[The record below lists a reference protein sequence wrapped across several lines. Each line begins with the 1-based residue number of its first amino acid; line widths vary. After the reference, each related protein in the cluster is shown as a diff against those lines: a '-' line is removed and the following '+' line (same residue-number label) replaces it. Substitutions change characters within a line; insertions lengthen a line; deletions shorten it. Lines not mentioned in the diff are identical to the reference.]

1 MKIFRKNFNL
11 KGNDNVK
18 NIGKT
23 KKLLSFVL
31 VVVLLLGVAPFGKTE
46 VKAASFNDINTS
58 EVFLKQPKG
67 SVTCTLYAATMMMR
81 RTAIAAGNSNWRSIT
96 PSNVASVA
104 WYSGGLYYNFSYAG
118 ISVGHAYVNQ
128 NDIKGSYISLLKTYP
143 QGVVAYNRG
152 QPHAILLTDYDASTD
167 TFYCAD
173 SDPYYASG
181 RIPLSQSSITG
192 SNQYDKLNR
201 MTDYW
206 YVKSPS
212 VSIQDSIFSNPQNIG
227 DDFYAAIIKNDGWAT
242 LAPVNG
248 NVQIVKGTGDA
259 SEFWHFVRQSDNSYV
274 IYNCK
279 SGKVLDVQRAATN
292 DGTQIIEFDYW
303 SNQNQQWFIYG
314 RWSGEYI
321 LKPKHCDKVLDVFS
335 NDSYAGT
342 KVQLWSYNQSNAQKF
357 AIYKFDK
364 VGSTSIKV
372 STGNSE
378 TETTFSWSKAANA
391 TLYNLRIMT
400 GTPGNL
406 NFYKNIWSLK
416 DTSYS
421 LILPAGYY
429 EVWVDACTVY
439 HYTSSN
445 LIKFNIE
452 KGIHTHSYTSKITTA
467 ATCTEDGVKTFT
479 CSCGDKYTEEIPALG
494 HIDENNDNR
503 CDRCGV
509 NTGASDTPDTPSE
522 NCSHICH
529 KGGFIWAII
538 RFFCK
543 IFRTN
548 KYCSC
553 GAAHY

>member
-1 MKIFRKNFNL
+1 MAI
-11 KGNDNVK
+11 VM
-18 NIGKT
+18 
-23 KKLLSFVL
+23 LLSI
-31 VVVLLLGVAPFGKTE
+31 APFSGMQAE
-46 VKAASFNDINTS
+46 AASFNDINTS
-58 EVFLKQPKG
+58 EVFLKQPKN

-81 RTAIAAGNSNWRSIT
+81 RTAIAAGNQNWRNIT
-96 PSNVASVA
+96 PSNVSSVA

-152 QPHAILLTDYDASTD
+152 QPHAILLTDYDANTD

-212 VSIQDSIFSNPQNIG
+212 VSIKDSIFSNPQNIG
-227 DDFYAAIIKNDGWAT
+227 DDFYAKIIKNDGWVP

-279 SGKVLDVQRAATN
+279 SGKVLDVQQAATN
-292 DGTQIIEFDYW
+292 DGTQIVEFDYR

-314 RWSGEYI
+314 RWSGEYV

-335 NDSYAGT
+335 NENTVGT

-364 VGSTSIKV
+364 VGSTTLSA
-372 STGNSE
+372 TPGNSE
-378 TETTFSWSKAANA
+378 TKTTFKWSKAANA
-391 TLYNLRIMT
+391 TLYNLKIMT
-400 GTPGNL
+400 GASG
-406 NFYKNIWSLK
+406 SLK
-416 DTSYS
+416 SYKTVWGLTDTSYS
-421 LILPAGYY
+421 ITLPAGRY
-429 EVWVDACTVY
+429 EVYVDACTVY
-439 HYTSSN
+439 HYTTSN
-445 LIKFNIE
+445 IVTFNVAQAV
-452 KGIHTHSYTSKITTA
+452 HTHKYTSKITTA
-467 ATCTEDGVKTFT
+467 ATCTEPGVKTFT
-479 CSCGDKYTEEIPALG
+479 CSCGNKYTETIPALG
-494 HIDENNDNR
+494 HTDANMDGK
-503 CDRCGV
+503 CDRCGYGSTKPDTP
-509 NTGASDTPDTPSE
+509 NTPDTPSSS
-522 NCSHICH
+522 CSHICH
-529 KGGFIWAII
+529 KGGISK
-538 RFFCK
+538 FFYK
-543 IFRTN
+543 IALFFWKLFRTN

-553 GAAHY
+553 GVAHY